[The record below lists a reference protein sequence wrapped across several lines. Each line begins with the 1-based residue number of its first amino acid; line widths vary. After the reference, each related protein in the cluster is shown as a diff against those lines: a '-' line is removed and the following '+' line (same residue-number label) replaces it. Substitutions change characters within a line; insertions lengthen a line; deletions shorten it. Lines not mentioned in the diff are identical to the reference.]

1 MKENKPTQEL
11 MDAILGAFNAHDADA
26 VVSFFAEDGEM
37 ILAAG
42 PNIWGK
48 RIVGPDAIR
57 AALAERFRSTPDIRW
72 SDGKTWIFGNKVLC
86 EWRVQ
91 GTPENGAQIDCMGC
105 DLWEFEDGKIRKKDT
120 YYKIVTS

>member
-42 PNIWGK
+42 PDIWGK

-57 AALAERFRSTPDIRW
+57 AALAER
-72 SDGKTWIFGNKVLC
+72 C
-86 EWRVQ
+86 
-91 GTPENGAQIDCMGC
+91 AQIDCMGC